1 MTVEKVYTTIPQQIA
16 ILRSRGMTLDKIE
29 ATAWLE
35 HVGYYRLSGYW
46 YPYRQ
51 PAALPQQRLDQFMPR
66 TDFHDIATL
75 YEFDRKLR
83 GLIFDG
89 VERLEV
95 ALRAQMATHVAAIS
109 PPAYRDRTTF
119 RTSFAFQQWLATVD
133 SRIERAKVRNDSI
146 RHWYSHHEV
155 PPPLWIA
162 LEVLDFSDISIM
174 YSGLP
179 TAMQW
184 DIADNL
190 GLRIDLTAL
199 SKSQRAAALKK
210 HPLTRWLQQVT
221 IARNTCAHHARL
233 WNQHFLPVSTAAL
246 RTNPLLSGL
255 PLGNSKHLYGIIA
268 LITAVLTIVS
278 PGSSWRSK
286 IDHLIT
292 STLSGIHGRTLV
304 EIGYP
309 ETAQP

>member
-1 MTVEKVYTTIPQQIA
+1 M
-16 ILRSRGMTLDKIE
+16 SLDE
-29 ATAWLE
+29 AEASTWLK

-46 YPYRQ
+46 YPYRLPSPQ
-51 PAALPQQRLDQFMPR
+51 PRERLDQFTPG
-66 TDFHDIATL
+66 TDFHDIALL

-83 GLIFDG
+83 GRIFDG
-89 VERLEV
+89 IERLEV
-95 ALRAQMATHVAAIS
+95 ALRAQIATHVAALS
-109 PPAYRDRTTF
+109 PTAYREVSTF
-119 RTSFAFQQWLATVD
+119 RPAFDFRHWLDTVD
-133 SRIERAKVRNDSI
+133 SRVERARARNDSI

-155 PPPLWIA
+155 PPPLWIV

-184 DIADNL
+184 DIANNL
-190 GLRIDLTAL
+190 GLWIDLAAL
-199 SKSQRAAALKK
+199 SKAQRTAALKK

-221 IARNTCAHHARL
+221 IARNACAHHARL

-255 PLGNSKHLYGIIA
+255 PTRESKHLYGIIE
-268 LITAVLTIVS
+268 LITAVLATVS
-278 PGSSWRSK
+278 PGSTWRNK
-286 IDHLIT
+286 TDQLIT
-292 STLSGIHGRTLV
+292 STLTQIQGRSPN

-309 ETAQP
+309 EATSA